1 MANPPRRSDIA
12 MHFGLLGIFQNYRGE
27 SNDTDVIQA
36 EFALAKLADQ
46 LGFDSYWAVEHHFFD
61 YSMCPDNL
69 QWLAQVAGAT
79 ERILLGTGA
88 VIVPWNDPYRVAAKM
103 ALLDQQS
110 GGRALLGFGRG
121 LSKREYAGFALPMDE
136 ARGRF
141 DQGTALV
148 LEALNKGFFEADTE
162 YFQRPRIELR
172 PRPTRGF
179 EDRVFSIGVSPDS
192 AVQAAVL
199 GAQLMVLAQQPWEI
213 FREQAYR
220 PFQEKWRSLRDTPPP
235 PPMCGQLMY
244 CDRDGDRAREL
255 GTQFVKEYFFTV
267 VEHYEIA
274 GEHFKDTAGYEYY
287 GNAAEAISAMGLDQ
301 MAEMY
306 ASVNTFG
313 TPEEIVAQ
321 LRSQKEILGV
331 DHDVLV
337 MPKYGSMTREQAEAS
352 VSLFAREVI
361 PSF

>member
-1 MANPPRRSDIA
+1 

-27 SNDTDVIQA
+27 QDDADLVRG
-36 EFALAKLADQ
+36 EMALAKLADAK
-46 LGFDSYWAVEHHFFD
+46 GFDSYWAVEHHFFD

-69 QWLAQVAGAT
+69 QWLAQVAGVT

-88 VIVPWNDPYRVAAKM
+88 VIMPWNDPYRVAAKM

-121 LSKREYAGFALPMDE
+121 LSKREYAGMNVAMDE

-162 YFQRPRIELR
+162 FYRRPRIDLR

-179 EDRVFSIGVSPDS
+179 DDRVYAIGVSPDS

-199 GAQLMVLAQQPWEI
+199 GAQLMCLAQQPWAV
-213 FREQAYR
+213 FRQVALEPY
-220 PFQEKWRSLRDTPPP
+220 QERWRSLRDTPPP
-235 PPMCGQLMY
+235 VPLCGQLLY
-244 CDRDGDRAREL
+244 CDEDGDRAREL
-255 GTQFVKEYFFTV
+255 GAKYVKEYFFTV

-274 GEHFKDTAGYEYY
+274 GEHFKDTKGYEHY
-287 GNAAEAISAMGLDQ
+287 GNAAEAIHAMGLDK
-301 MAEMY
+301 MADMY
-306 ASVNTFG
+306 AGVNLYG
-313 TPEEIVAQ
+313 TPDEVVDQ
-321 LRSQKEILGV
+321 LRAQKEILGV

-337 MPKYGSMTREQAEAS
+337 MPKYGSMTQAEAERS
-352 VSLFAREVI
+352 ASLFAERVI
-361 PSF
+361 PAFR

>member
-1 MANPPRRSDIA
+1 

-27 SNDTDVIQA
+27 SNDADLIQG
-36 EFALAKLADQ
+36 EMALAKLADRE
-46 LGFDSYWAVEHHFFD
+46 GFDSYWAVEHHFFD

-69 QWLAQVAGAT
+69 QWLAQVAGET
-79 ERILLGTGA
+79 ERVKLGTGA
-88 VIVPWNDPYRVAAKM
+88 VIMPWNDPYRVAAKM

-121 LSKREYAGFALPMDE
+121 LSKREYAGFDLPMEE

-162 YFQRPRIELR
+162 FFSRPRIELR

-179 EDRVFSIGVSPDS
+179 QDRVFAIGVSPDS

-213 FREQAYR
+213 FRETALKPYQD
-220 PFQEKWRSLRDTPPP
+220 KWSSLRDTPPP
-235 PPMCGQLMY
+235 VPLCGQLMY
-244 CDRDGDRAREL
+244 CDEDGDRAREL
-255 GTQFVKEYFFTV
+255 GTKFVKEYFFTV

-274 GEHFKDTAGYEYY
+274 GEHFKNTKGYEHY
-287 GNAAEAISAMGLDQ
+287 GNAADAISAMGLDK

-306 ASVNTFG
+306 ASVNLYG
-313 TPEEIVAQ
+313 TPEEIGEQ

-331 DHDVLV
+331 DHDVLI
-337 MPKYGSMTREQAEAS
+337 MAKYGSLSQAQAEKSA
-352 VSLFAREVI
+352 SLFAKKVI
-361 PSF
+361 PQFQD

>member
-1 MANPPRRSDIA
+1 

-27 SNDTDVIQA
+27 SNDTDVVA
-36 EFALAKLADQ
+36 GEMALARLAERV
-46 LGFDSYWAVEHHFFD
+46 GFDSYWAVEHHFFD

-69 QWLAQVAGAT
+69 QWLAQVAGVT
-79 ERILLGTGA
+79 DRIKLGTGA
-88 VIVPWNDPYRVAAKM
+88 VIMPWNDPYRVAAKM

-121 LSKREYAGFALPMDE
+121 LSKREYAGFALAMDE

-141 DQGTALV
+141 DEGSALV
-148 LEALNKGFFEADTE
+148 LEALNKGYFEADTE
-162 YFQRPRIELR
+162 YYSRPKIELR
-172 PRPTRGF
+172 PRPTRSF
-179 EDRVFSIGVSPDS
+179 EDRVYAIGVSPDS

-199 GAQLMVLAQQPWEI
+199 GAQLMVLAQQPWEV
-213 FREQAYR
+213 FRDQAYR
-220 PFQEKWRSLRDTPPP
+220 PYVERWQDLRDSAPPVP
-235 PPMCGQLMY
+235 LCGQLMF
-244 CDRDGDRAREL
+244 CDEDGDRAREAAARY
-255 GTQFVKEYFFTV
+255 VKEYFATV

-274 GEHFKDTAGYEYY
+274 GAHFKETRGYEYY
-287 GNAAEAISAMGLDQ
+287 GTAAEAIEAMGLEQ

-321 LRSQKEILGV
+321 LRQQKEILGV

-337 MPKYGSMTREQAEAS
+337 MAKYGSMSQARAERSAR
-352 VSLFAREVI
+352 LFAEQVI
-361 PSF
+361 PAFV